1 MFGSDETARRG
12 LAAHLA
18 VAQRLVELGYEVLE
32 PFGDHLRYD
41 LAYYQ
46 PEEKRFLSK
55 VSASLVRIQCKTG
68 RLLETN
74 SISFNAFNFS
84 GGRRAKRGYQGQA
97 EYFGVYCAELRKVYL
112 VPVDDVPPNE
122 VRLRL
127 KSAGVFRGN
136 RFSSKRKEWTEEDRG
151 DFLWAEDYEI

>member
-1 MFGSDETARRG
+1 MFRDETARRG

-18 VAQRLVELGYEVLE
+18 VAQRLVELGYEVVE

-46 PEEKRFLSK
+46 PEERRLLSK
-55 VSASLVRIQCKTG
+55 IPAELVRIQCKTG
-68 RLLETN
+68 RLLEGR
-74 SISFNAFNFS
+74 SISFNAFNVS
-84 GGRRAKRGYQGQA
+84 GGRRAKRGYQGQV

-112 VPVDDVPPNE
+112 IPVSDVPPNE

-127 KSAGVFRGN
+127 KSAGGFRGN
-136 RFSSKRKEWTEEDRG
+136 RFTSKRKEWTEEDRG
-151 DFLWAEDYEI
+151 SYLWAEDYEL